1 MDHATNIEEVEGNKM
16 TEFIKK
22 PVVQLIMQG
31 GFMGVLILVLYMNY
45 KQTDKFMNIYEVQS
59 KESAASQVELA
70 KALQSLT
77 DAVKNN

>member
-1 MDHATNIEEVEGNKM
+1 MKHKTNREVEGNIM
-16 TEFIKK
+16 TDFIKK
-22 PVVQLIMQG
+22 PVVQLLMQG

-45 KQTDKFMNIYEVQS
+45 KQTDKFMGIYETQS

-77 DAVKNN
+77 DVVKSNK